1 MKSHALAV
9 IAVAIASSATLSAT
23 AQDSANA
30 IFREAPA
37 NLNLTEQQ
45 RSLLDLAAASG
56 AATGVELVEADSM
69 FQFALTRDAGNPAVI
84 SKLSLMLSANTVLK
98 ASRAS
103 VVDNADM
110 GMWRGTVDGS
120 EGRVTIM
127 WWGDGQIAG
136 TVQHEG
142 RYYSIR
148 RIDGRLHAI
157 VELSDDRLPPEHPS
171 QLLVSGNDRFGQ
183 PHGTNVSTAPQRQD
197 RQTKRRKSEATDDI
211 IIDVLVAYTK
221 KAASDRDIKR
231 ELVDLA
237 IEEANESLPHLQAR
251 QC

>member
-9 IAVAIASSATLSAT
+9 IAVAIASSATPSAT

-103 VVDNADM
+103 VVANADM

-127 WWGDGQIAG
+127 WWEMAKSPA
-136 TVQHEG
+136 
-142 RYYSIR
+142 RS
-148 RIDGRLHAI
+148 
-157 VELSDDRLPPEHPS
+157 
-171 QLLVSGNDRFGQ
+171 
-183 PHGTNVSTAPQRQD
+183 ST
-197 RQTKRRKSEATDDI
+197 
-211 IIDVLVAYTK
+211 
-221 KAASDRDIKR
+221 KAATIRSG
-231 ELVDLA
+231 E
-237 IEEANESLPHLQAR
+237 
-251 QC
+251 